1 MKNKKETKLFH
12 ELVKEHLN
20 ANGTKQSWLAEKTNL
35 SDSHISNVLANRVLL
50 TDDVRKA
57 INDVLGTNY

>member
-20 ANGTKQSWLAEKTNL
+20 TNGTKQSWLAEKTNL